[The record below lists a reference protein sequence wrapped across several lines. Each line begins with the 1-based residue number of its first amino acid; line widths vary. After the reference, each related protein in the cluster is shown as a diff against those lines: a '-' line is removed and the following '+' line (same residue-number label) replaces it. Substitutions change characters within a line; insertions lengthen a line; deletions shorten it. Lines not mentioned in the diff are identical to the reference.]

1 MSFEEIDEV
10 VVNLE
15 YSPYGPEIDTQQ
27 PFQPNMYK
35 THLTYEEC
43 PKGFDKYIIVTRF
56 VDNLSRS
63 HHTDRNS
70 FRNPKD
76 AAVSAYWHTRDW
88 LFTAEELSLNEF
100 VDYFIASE
108 VPEKSRI
115 FNAIQLRHQ
124 GEINSIKSQ
133 LRMRFG
139 LQRLG
144 IRIAKIRTSCG
155 CTTKI

>member
-1 MSFEEIDEV
+1 MSFEEIDDV
-10 VVNLE
+10 VRTLE
-15 YSPYGPEIDTQQ
+15 YSPYGPEIDTPQ

-56 VDNLSRS
+56 AYSPSCISLQGFVFSE
-63 HHTDRNS
+63 
-70 FRNPKD
+70 PKD
-76 AAVSAYWHTRDW
+76 AAVSNYTYLCNWF
-88 LFTAEELSLNEF
+88 FTSEEIGLNEF
-100 VDYFIASE
+100 TDYFVASE
-108 VPEKSRI
+108 IPEKYSKYA
-115 FNAIQLRHQ
+115 AIQLRHQ
-124 GEINSIKSQ
+124 GEINSIESQ